1 MKKFIAITALAA
13 TVATASSPAMA
24 WGDREQGALA
34 GIIGTIIFQD
44 IYRNRQGTVYQ
55 QQPQV
60 IVQQPAPVYQQQ
72 IIIQQDQ
79 HSWGSNRVCS
89 EQIVRRAD
97 GSQSTLQMNCA
108 GRVIGEII
116 YNKY

>member
-24 WGDREQGALA
+24 WGDREQGILT
-34 GIIGTIIFQD
+34 GIVGTIIFQD
-44 IYRNRQGTVYQ
+44 IQRNRQQVY

-60 IVQQPAPVYQQQ
+60 IYQQPAPVVQQQ

-79 HSWGSNRVCS
+79 HSWGSTRVCS